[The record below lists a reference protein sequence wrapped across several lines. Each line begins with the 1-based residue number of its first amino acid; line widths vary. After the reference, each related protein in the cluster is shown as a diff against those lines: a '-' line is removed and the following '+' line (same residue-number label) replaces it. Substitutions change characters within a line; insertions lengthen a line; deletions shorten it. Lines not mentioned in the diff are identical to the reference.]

1 MLFLW
6 KHLIASNVNADEQ
19 IHKKTEQNTDSIVGG
34 GARGEGGE
42 GGRRGRRCRTRAGG
56 YAIASALAEIT
67 EGVGRSWSTK
77 RSSSSR
83 SVRRAENGGAAPSW
97 MTTAVRWLFEN

>member
-34 GARGEGGE
+34 GARGEGG
-42 GGRRGRRCRTRAGG
+42 GGGAGG
-56 YAIASALAEIT
+56 
-67 EGVGRSWSTK
+67 VGHEQEAT
-77 RSSSSR
+77 
-83 SVRRAENGGAAPSW
+83 PLQ
-97 MTTAVRWLFEN
+97 VRWQR